1 MAAYS
6 NEPMP
11 GGAKKQSAI
20 MYSFH
25 HVGKPMRRTQ
35 IQLDEATYELLRQK
49 AHQRRVSLARLV
61 REAVAQYLT
70 GKPKPRLKLSDFK
83 WIGIGSDPEP
93 GRSVAEDHDAV
104 LGDLL
109 YEEIREKADELRR
122 LEEERRRA
130 NDPS

>member
-1 MAAYS
+1 M
-6 NEPMP
+6 
-11 GGAKKQSAI
+11 K
-20 MYSFH
+20 
-25 HVGKPMRRTQ
+25 RTQ

-49 AHQRRVSLARLV
+49 AHERRVSLARLV

-70 GKPKPRLKLSDFK
+70 GAPKRRLTLADFK
-83 WIGIGSDPEP
+83 WIGMGSEDPEP

-122 LEEERRRA
+122 LEESRGTE
-130 NDPS
+130 